1 MRIMS
6 WNYRGLAKSSTVLKC
21 QKKAQELKP
30 DILFL
35 METRLAK
42 DKGKQVWVKC
52 GFSDGWEVSRVGF
65 GGRLILAWNQTFCFL
80 WRLGL
85 LKTKEKKFGSS
96 VVFLMG
102 GRFQE

>member
-1 MRIMS
+1 MRIIS
-6 WNYRGLAKSSTVLKC
+6 WNCRGLVKSSTVLKC

-65 GGRLILAWNQTFCFL
+65 GGGLILAWMPRQSLIVEFA
-80 WRLGL
+80 
-85 LKTKEKKFGSS
+85 
-96 VVFLMG
+96 
-102 GRFQE
+102 

>member
-1 MRIMS
+1 
-6 WNYRGLAKSSTVLKC
+6 
-21 QKKAQELKP
+21 
-30 DILFL
+30 

-65 GGRLILAWNQTFCFL
+65 GGGLILAWNQTFCFL

-85 LKTKEKKFGSS
+85 LKTKENKFGSS
-96 VVFLMG
+96 VVRVGFG
-102 GRFQE
+102 GGLILAWMPRQSLIVEFA